1 MMNHFRGDDSSYA
14 GAGGGTAGGATAA
27 GTGSSTAALSSTT
40 CSSGSESTGPGAASA
55 SASASAS
62 GCSSRGTFSSASI
75 CVYFVK
81 ALKIA
86 AVPLCRIEST
96 TSKYAAKRNTE
107 KITTA
112 VVPCTCLRFG
122 QVTRRISSFSS
133 LT

>member
-1 MMNHFRGDDSSYA
+1 MMNHFLGDDSSYA
-14 GAGGGTAGGATAA
+14 GAGGGTAGGATAS

-40 CSSGSESTGPGAASA
+40 CSSGSESTGPGAA